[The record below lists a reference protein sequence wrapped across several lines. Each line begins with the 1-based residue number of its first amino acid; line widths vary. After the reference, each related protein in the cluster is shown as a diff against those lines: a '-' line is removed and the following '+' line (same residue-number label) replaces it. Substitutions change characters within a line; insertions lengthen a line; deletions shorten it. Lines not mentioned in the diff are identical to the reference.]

1 MTATKPPCI
10 HRGDRVGVLECQCG
24 ALYQCD
30 LLGKFCSAKN
40 PFDKMV
46 MGIIQG
52 VDGHVWLTDD
62 NYQPCEACTSMTP
75 PAEQPVISQAS
86 DG

>member
-1 MTATKPPCI
+1 
-10 HRGDRVGVLECQCG
+10 
-24 ALYQCD
+24 
-30 LLGKFCSAKN
+30 LGKFCSAKN